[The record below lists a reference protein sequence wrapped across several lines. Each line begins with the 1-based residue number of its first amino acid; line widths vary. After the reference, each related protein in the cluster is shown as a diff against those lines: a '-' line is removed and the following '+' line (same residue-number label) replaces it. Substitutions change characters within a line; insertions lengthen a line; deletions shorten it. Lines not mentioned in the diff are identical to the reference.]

1 MEGDGGWGMGDM
13 QRVPIGD
20 EKERKADFGFTGTVT
35 ASSTHETKRA
45 ASDFKS
51 ESPSACVIGGLMLLQ
66 ADDG

>member
-1 MEGDGGWGMGDM
+1 MEGGEGGGGNYAK
-13 QRVPIGD
+13 RVPID
-20 EKERKADFGFTGTVT
+20 WERKEGRLWFTGTVT
-35 ASSTHETKRA
+35 ALSTHETKRA

>member
-1 MEGDGGWGMGDM
+1 MGDM

-20 EKERKADFGFTGTVT
+20 EKERKADCGFTGTVT